1 MLTVEEAFELTL
13 IEEGQYLLGED
24 FITQTLGFSWDQIAK
39 VFYKSIREY
48 ARRKPIVETKII
60 SNGAN
65 GVFYMPEGTLAVRG
79 ICYDI

>member
-48 ARRKPIVETKII
+48 ARCKHIVEIQFFRTRR
-60 SNGAN
+60 S
-65 GVFYMPEGTLAVRG
+65 AVLNKKG
-79 ICYDI
+79 I